1 MIHQRLMIWMALCKI
16 LGMNKIET
24 IIESCGCGHALAN
37 SQKKLMMIQSQC
49 CVYAQRVLS
58 FHKAFCSSTTTSFE
72 FQPSEQNI
80 KSHKDDNVIVVT
92 LSFAKQWGLSLVR
105 KHQPPLNIN

>member
-1 MIHQRLMIWMALCKI
+1 MALWNI
-16 LGMNKIET
+16 LGVNKIET
-24 IIESCGCGHALAN
+24 IIESFQKRRCCSGYGQFLEEIYDDPN
-37 SQKKLMMIQSQC
+37 SMLCLFLK
-49 CVYAQRVLS
+49 
-58 FHKAFCSSTTTSFE
+58 STELFIRLLLIINIFE

-80 KSHKDDNVIVVT
+80 KSHKDDIVIVVT